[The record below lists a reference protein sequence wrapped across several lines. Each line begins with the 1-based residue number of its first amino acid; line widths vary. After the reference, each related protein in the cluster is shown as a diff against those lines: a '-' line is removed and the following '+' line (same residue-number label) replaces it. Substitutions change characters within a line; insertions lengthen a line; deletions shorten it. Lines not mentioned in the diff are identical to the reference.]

1 MQPIWALG
9 LMSGTS
15 LDGVDAALI
24 KTDGEKVLEFGDALT
39 LPMPRDLI
47 GAMQELMMGDE
58 ADWLIIERRL
68 TLLHAEAVKKLL
80 ERSGRT
86 PEDIGVIGFHGQ
98 TITHRPREGITW
110 QMGNPALLAEET
122 GISVVGDFRRADVA
136 AGGEGAPL
144 VPLYHAALAETLE
157 KPLAVLN
164 IGGVAN
170 VTWIGTDGK
179 LIAFDTGPGN
189 AMLNDWMR
197 KRTGMLY
204 DRDGKI
210 AETGK
215 LANALI
221 EEYLQHPYFEQ
232 LPPKSLDRGEFS
244 LETIKHLSTEDGAAT
259 LTRFTAEAVFKA
271 QEHFPD
277 RPRRWLI
284 TGGGR
289 HNPTMMA
296 ALRSLLEH
304 ITSVENVGWRGDF
317 LEAEAFAFLA
327 VRSLR
332 KLPLS
337 LPSTTGANRAVTGG
351 AFYSA

>member
-24 KTDGEKVLEFGDALT
+24 KTDGENVLEFGAALT
-39 LPMPRDLI
+39 LPLPRDLI
-47 GAMQELMMGDE
+47 GALQELMMGDE

-68 TLLHAEAVKKLL
+68 TLLHAEAVKKVLAKANMSAGDVGIL
-80 ERSGRT
+80 
-86 PEDIGVIGFHGQ
+86 GFHGQ
-98 TITHRPREGITW
+98 TITHRPRDGITW

-122 GISVVGDFRRADVA
+122 GISVVADFRRADVA

-144 VPLYHAALAETLE
+144 VPLYHAALAQTLE
-157 KPLAVLN
+157 TPIAILN
-164 IGGVAN
+164 IGGIAN
-170 VTWIGTDGK
+170 ITWIGSDGS

-197 KRTGMLY
+197 KRTGMLF

-210 AETGK
+210 AEAGK

-232 LPPKSLDRGEFS
+232 LPPKSLDRNEFS
-244 LETIKHLSTEDGAAT
+244 LEIIKHLSTEDGAAT
-259 LTRFTAEAVFKA
+259 LTRLTAEAVYKSLVHLP
-271 QEHFPD
+271 E

-304 ITSVENVGWRGDF
+304 VTSVENVGWRGDF

-327 VRSLR
+327 VRSMR
-332 KLPLS
+332 RMPLT

-351 AFYSA
+351 AFYSH